1 MSTLKADTVTTKSDN
16 TDLTITGGG
25 TGVPN
30 LEAGFKVGGSAGVP
44 TASIQADA
52 VTTAKINDDAVTTA
66 KINDDAVTTA
76 KINNDA
82 VTLAKLAAGT
92 DGELITWDASGDPA
106 AVAVGTATHVLTSN
120 GAGAVPTFQAAAGGG
135 AYTFIS
141 KVTASASSDLE
152 FTTGFSSTYDTFLM
166 VASNIII
173 SDNNVDMRFEWGPTS
188 GYLAG
193 TDYRGAVQI
202 SANADS
208 SGYSAYNWGG
218 LAFNT
223 IMRGVANSTG
233 TISGFHIY
241 ITGREDLVKTIGYG
255 PISYF
260 GSSYRSEG
268 GTILFYGQ
276 TNWQLDQIKFYM
288 VSGTITSGNI
298 CLYGINTS

>member
-44 TASIQADA
+44 TASIQD
-52 VTTAKINDDAVTTA
+52 
-66 KINDDAVTTA
+66 
-76 KINNDA
+76 DA

-120 GAGAVPTFQAAAGGG
+120 GAGAAPTFQAAAGGG

-166 VASNIII
+166 VGSNLII
-173 SDNNVDMRFEWGPTS
+173 SDDNTDMRFEWGPTS

-193 TDYRGAVQI
+193 TDYRGALQ
-202 SANADS
+202 SGANADS
-208 SGYSAYNWGG
+208 SGYGAYNWGG

-223 IMRGVANSTG
+223 IMRGAANASG
-233 TISGFHIY
+233 TISGFHLY
-241 ITGREDLVKTIGYG
+241 ITGREDSVKTIGYG
-255 PISYF
+255 PVSYF
-260 GSSYRSEG
+260 NSSYRSEG
-268 GTILFYGQ
+268 GTFLYYGQ
-276 TNWQLDQIKFYM
+276 TNWQLDKIKFYM
-288 VSGTITSGNI
+288 AAGTITSGNI
-298 CLYGINTS
+298 CLYGISTS